1 MSDFLP
7 VLFDAVLASVME
19 SFSPSVNQVFSEYEV
34 DVSSG
39 KKSEADLRGRLEKIL
54 TFFPRSHENYGSMI
68 KTLSSFAATDPVSVL
83 TSLCSK
89 FKAETNRSL
98 DNQTVLNLITVL
110 SFDRTNVHHFQFQ
123 RYLTLIILSDLI
135 SRIFTDYPTRQ
146 PIPKLVPCGYN
157 LCQDSKDYPVLQD
170 LLLDTW
176 ALIFYHLS
184 GTTFGDI
191 ALAFDQYIDDETA
204 PKIFRLISRV
214 QGNQQF
220 GDALL
225 FSVQQMKKKKTLTA
239 EVLDWLAVLL
249 TQLDCDSEVL
259 NEFFKLAWEIRSIKT
274 MKDSAIDLITTLF
287 NRVPTQSKKMQQ
299 FFTTRVYK
307 YVNRPDK
314 VERCARAFLRL
325 IRGDISSAYD
335 AYDGKNLLACIGCS
349 GSTAK
354 DQSGPESFTNTFMK
368 VFFPKAPFGKC
379 VTVFRDIL
387 LHLASLDIQEFTK
400 NVLPE
405 FLNLGKHGERFLVL
419 LMTLP
424 YINLPEFR
432 EKSYCKATVEQINE
446 LNGAAKGVIRSLFP
460 ILKNVTDKQRSVF
473 ILDSYQIQGSAD
485 EADQLISDFMQGN
498 NCHVFHPDAAPLNV
512 KCRFGDENDLIYYL
526 LKCIPF
532 VLTEED
538 MTKLEMM
545 NLVLKFT
552 VNDNQLLSTAAM
564 EIFTLVY
571 HKPSLRKMF
580 IQNCLSLFRLTEV
593 NSETRSRCLQLLYTE
608 ILNPKVE
615 FSDELFTEIETTA
628 AILLGSDLPS
638 FRGTA
643 LRLLKHLA
651 ALGRSSVYSNLCE
664 NASVIS
670 EAVKRAVLVAN
681 VPPRP
686 SMMQLP
692 VGNLPMEIM
701 CISRYNSLW
710 LIAYAEIL
718 NVLVDS
724 NDSTLLNNMREFVEP
739 LISAHE
745 ALIESDGTSEYAL
758 ACLYLVYMDS
768 YGPEI
773 QIPED
778 EEEEFVCDPECC
790 LGPREMVAR
799 ILNSDSD
806 KVKKAMIRALCFV
819 NWRIIP
825 YVLSM
830 ILHADSQLYPDIAWA
845 LSFIIQNPAN
855 FNHIIREIFREFVEF
870 LSMLQTYFT
879 KLGINS
885 PRDMKWTSS
894 VQQLLRENEALC
906 INYCIL
912 ISAAFNNIQDQ
923 IPEDEWPVSYRQILF
938 QFLIHWAELPDKFDK
953 LKSYSLNALIPIIHA
968 GPVFT
973 NGFAFTLSMLEL
985 MLKCQ
990 LNGYPMLDALLTY
1003 HMDILMNIYV
1013 RQVFLKPKRESQLF
1027 LDAILAALENCDD
1040 ASLLLPSAGWLVLL
1054 ALHCEQDNIDT
1065 GKFILTK
1072 IVVLLLNQ
1080 DPEGET
1086 VKSLESSEDLSFAP
1100 TLCQFATEQ
1109 VIDAALDILK
1119 DCTKLYVVKVL
1130 VELLKPW
1137 FSMIRLLPTRNF
1149 IMQGIPTKYRR
1160 FTVISFFDAMFAVST
1175 NLTMELHD
1183 AFAELWCQ
1191 LLQSADNNVVV
1202 LVCLFESDQQEAKEK
1217 VFSQLLEKDP
1227 GLISK
1232 YLAKRCTFAYWY
1244 FMRTQR
1250 KQNVSSLGWML
1261 NVLTRAFIDY
1271 VDYAAPSFTVAL
1283 HFAMLFVEEARE
1295 LFEATITVFGLD
1307 TTESNLIWS
1316 REAFN
1321 VDLRASSI
1329 VSELT
1334 EMLAEQRP
1342 QAIEKWALEATRWAV
1357 GACDIT
1363 IAYRS
1368 LVILNSLHTQIM
1380 PTFVQLLVN
1389 AVLYHL
1395 SRVTDDQCQE
1405 VALYIG
1411 ECFKVLYQHIEN
1423 ADVANFAF
1431 PFACAFLHCPAFQE
1445 NCLAAAMPIFRECV
1459 VHPVLGKSAKSVL
1472 VDAFL
1477 PFTKQLESDQTA
1489 QQLLLDITSIVDA
1502 PELYMIVSAFLLK
1515 PLPFL
1520 PVDKTREELMAL
1532 PLNTEQTTRTFV
1544 FFLAMLKTA
1553 SRPLADSLL
1562 YVATELLRK
1571 YGRKIERAC
1580 LVSVFKFALKK
1591 ISVFPSAVEF
1601 IQEIA
1606 RFDQSIASL
1615 QEEAIVSQK
1624 NLEDV
1629 RKLIVE
1635 VLKANAAPE
1644 PVPITNCKNVS
1655 ELQGIIDQKN
1665 PPKIYPFATQY
1676 EMFLGLKKESS
1687 KKLSQMDG
1695 GTKRFTSTM
1704 SFASG
1709 IVISSRSLGISR
1721 AMQKVSLEKL
1731 ELAPLGNKVV
1741 HMQFLDLPSEEDG
1754 AWKFVVTPQEFV
1766 HLDDDEEETS
1776 TAAPVENE

>member
-1 MSDFLP
+1 M
-7 VLFDAVLASVME
+7 
-19 SFSPSVNQVFSEYEV
+19 
-34 DVSSG
+34 
-39 KKSEADLRGRLEKIL
+39 
-54 TFFPRSHENYGSMI
+54 
-68 KTLSSFAATDPVSVL
+68 
-83 TSLCSK
+83 
-89 FKAETNRSL
+89 
-98 DNQTVLNLITVL
+98 TVL
-110 SFDRTNVHHFQFQ
+110 SFDRTNPHHFQFQ
-123 RYLTLIILSDLI
+123 RYLNLIILSDLI
-135 SRIFTDYPTRQ
+135 CRIFTDYPTRQ
-146 PIPKLVPCGYN
+146 PITKLVPCGYN
-157 LCQDSKDYPVLQD
+157 LCQDSKDFPVLQD

-176 ALIFYHLS
+176 AMIFYHLS

-191 ALAFDQYIDDETA
+191 ALAFDQYIDDEIA

-220 GDALL
+220 ADSLL
-225 FSVQQMKKKKTLTA
+225 FSLQQMKKKKTLTA

-274 MKDSAIDLITTLF
+274 LKDSAIDLITTLF
-287 NRVPTQSKKMQQ
+287 NRVPTQAKKVQNY
-299 FFTTRVYK
+299 FVTRVYK

-325 IRGDISSAYD
+325 IRGDISTAFE
-335 AYDGKNLLACIGCS
+335 AYDGSNILACIGCS

-354 DQSGPESFTNTFMK
+354 DQSDPDSFTNTFMK

-387 LHLASLDIQEFTK
+387 LHLASLDIDEFTK
-400 NVLPE
+400 NVLPK
-405 FLNLGKHGERFLVL
+405 FLNLGKNGDRFLVF

-424 YINLPEFR
+424 YINMPEFR
-432 EKSYCKATVEQINE
+432 EKSYCHATVEQINE
-446 LNGAAKGVIRSLFP
+446 LNGAAKNVIRSLFP
-460 ILKNVTDKQRSVF
+460 ILKNVTDKQKSVF
-473 ILDSYQIQGSAD
+473 IQDAYQIQGSVD
-485 EADQLISDFMQGN
+485 EADQSISDFMQKN
-498 NCHVFHPDAAPLNV
+498 NCSVFHPDARRLNI

-526 LKCIPF
+526 LKSIPF

-538 MTKLEMM
+538 MAKLDMM

-571 HKPSLRKMF
+571 HKPSLRKLF
-580 IQNCLSLFRLTEV
+580 IQNCLSMFRLAESH
-593 NSETRSRCLQLLYTE
+593 SELGSRGLQLLYTE

-628 AILLGSDLPS
+628 VFLLGSDLPG

-651 ALGRSSVYSNLCE
+651 ALGRSTVYSNLCE
-664 NASVIS
+664 NSSVIS

-692 VGNLPMEIM
+692 VGNLTMEVM

-710 LIAYAEIL
+710 LIAYAEIF
-718 NVLVDS
+718 NVLIDANDVDVL
-724 NDSTLLNNMREFVEP
+724 DRVRAFIEP
-739 LISAHE
+739 LIGVYE
-745 ALIESDGTSEYAL
+745 KLIETDGTSEYIL
-758 ACLYLVYMDS
+758 ACMYLVYLDS
-768 YGPEI
+768 YGPEVKV
-773 QIPED
+773 PED
-778 EEEEFVCDPECC
+778 EEEEFVCDPDCC
-790 LGPREMVAR
+790 HEPRDMVYR
-799 ILNSDSD
+799 ILNSDSI
-806 KVKKAMIRALCFV
+806 KLKKAMIRALCFV

-830 ILHADSQLYPDIAWA
+830 VLNSSSELYPDIAWA
-845 LSFIIQNPAN
+845 LSFVIQNPAN

-885 PRDMKWTSS
+885 PREMKWTNE
-894 VQQLLRENEALC
+894 VQELIKEHEALC

-923 IPEDEWPVSYRQILF
+923 IPEEEWPVSYRQILF
-938 QFLIHWAELPDKFDK
+938 QFLIHWAELPEEFDK
-953 LKSYSLNALIPIIHA
+953 LKAYSLNALIPIIHA

-973 NGFAFTLSMLEL
+973 NGFAFTLSMLDL

-990 LNGYPMLDALLTY
+990 LNGYPILDALLIY
-1003 HMDILMNIYV
+1003 HMDILMNEYV
-1013 RQVFLKPKRESQLF
+1013 RQVFLKPKREAQLF
-1027 LDAILAALENCDD
+1027 LDAILAALENCEDMT
-1040 ASLLLPSAGWLVLL
+1040 LLSPNAGCLILL
-1054 ALHCEQDNIDT
+1054 AMHCEQENIDT

-1072 IVVLLLNQ
+1072 IVVLFLNQ
-1080 DPEGET
+1080 SPDGET
-1086 VKSLESSEDLSFAP
+1086 VKSLESSEDLSFVP

-1109 VIDAALDILK
+1109 VIDVALDILK
-1119 DCTKLYVVKVL
+1119 DCTKLYVVKIL

-1137 FSMIRLLPTRNF
+1137 FSMVRLLPTRNF

-1160 FTVISFFDAMFAVST
+1160 FTVISFFQAMFAVST
-1175 NLTMELHD
+1175 NLNMELHD

-1191 LLQSADNNVVV
+1191 LPQSADNNVVV
-1202 LVCLFESDQQEAKEK
+1202 LVCLFESEEKEAKGK
-1217 VFSQLLEKDP
+1217 VFSQLLEKEP

-1250 KQNVSSLGWML
+1250 KQNVSSLSWML
-1261 NVLTRAFIDY
+1261 DVLTRAFIDY

-1316 REAFN
+1316 RESFN
-1321 VDLRASSI
+1321 VEPRASSI
-1329 VSELT
+1329 VSELS
-1334 EMLAEQRP
+1334 EMLAEQKP
-1342 QAIEKWALEATRWAV
+1342 QAIEKWAMEATRWAV

-1368 LVILNSLHTQIM
+1368 LVILNSLHAQIM

-1431 PFACAFLHCPAFQE
+1431 PFASAFLHCPVFQE

-1459 VHPVLGKSAKSVL
+1459 VHPVLGKSAKLIL

-1477 PFTKQLESDQTA
+1477 PFANQLENDQTA
-1489 QQLLLDITSIVDA
+1489 QQLLLDITGIVDA
-1502 PELYMIVSAFLLK
+1502 PELYILVAVFLLK

-1520 PVDKTREELMAL
+1520 AVGKTREELMAL

-1544 FFLAMLKTA
+1544 FFQVMLKTA
-1553 SRPLADSLL
+1553 SRPLADSILFI
-1562 YVATELLRK
+1562 ATELLRK
-1571 YGRKIERAC
+1571 YGKQIERAC
-1580 LVSVFKFALKK
+1580 LVPIFSYALKK
-1591 ISVFPSAVEF
+1591 ISVFASAVEF
-1601 IQEIA
+1601 IQEIT
-1606 RFDQSIASL
+1606 RVDQSIASL
-1615 QEEAIVSQK
+1615 KEEVLVNQK
-1624 NLEDV
+1624 SLEDV

-1635 VLKANAAPE
+1635 VLKANVALE

-1655 ELQGIIDQKN
+1655 ELQGMIDQKN

-1676 EMFLGLKKESS
+1676 EMFLGLKKESN
-1687 KKLSQMDG
+1687 KKLNQMDG
-1695 GTKRFTSTM
+1695 GQKRFTSTM
-1704 SFASG
+1704 SFTSG
-1709 IVISSRSLGISR
+1709 MVMSSRSLGISR

-1731 ELAPLGNKVV
+1731 ELAPLGNKTV

-1766 HLDDDEEETS
+1766 HLDDDEEES
-1776 TAAPVENE
+1776 SAPNPIE